1 MLHKLQNHK
10 KMNIEKLVIPT
21 DSLESMHKELNKRES
36 KIVKSTVGV
45 LLVDFSFSKA
55 KEIIH
60 PALKWFNTFSG
71 KDINLYLPGYVN
83 GSSEDGL
90 KYIFENNEYVF
101 DENAFMDYCKDFFQK
116 TGIEP
121 TYSPTLV
128 LFEHGEKDLS
138 IAEKIVIDLSPE
150 LSDAKKFEELF
161 KVIFS
166 NARKNVSLNSFS
178 NALQAQSIIPKLST
192 IVQQLTEMQI
202 LQPITTLVKNVYRFR
217 IQ

>member
-1 MLHKLQNHK
+1 
-10 KMNIEKLVIPT
+10 
-21 DSLESMHKELNKRES
+21 
-36 KIVKSTVGV
+36 
-45 LLVDFSFSKA
+45 
-55 KEIIH
+55 
-60 PALKWFNTFSG
+60 
-71 KDINLYLPGYVN
+71 
-83 GSSEDGL
+83 
-90 KYIFENNEYVF
+90 
-101 DENAFMDYCKDFFQK
+101 MDYCKDFFQK

-128 LFEHGEKDLS
+128 LFEHGENDLS

-192 IVQQLTEMQI
+192 IVQQLTEKQV
-202 LQPITTLVKNVYRFR
+202 LKPITTLVKNVYRFR

>member
-10 KMNIEKLVIPT
+10 KMNIEKILIPT

-36 KIVKSTVGV
+36 KIVKSTIGV

-90 KYIFENNEYVF
+90 KYIFENN
-101 DENAFMDYCKDFFQK
+101 NLKNN
-116 TGIEP
+116 
-121 TYSPTLV
+121 L
-128 LFEHGEKDLS
+128 
-138 IAEKIVIDLSPE
+138 E
-150 LSDAKKFEELF
+150 LITSNTNNLN
-161 KVIFS
+161 IFS
-166 NARKNVSLNSFS
+166 NEKITQKTETSDNDDYNYTPNNEQTIHDLSNIININSDEYNFS
-178 NALQAQSIIPKLST
+178 SKTSINIFLDYIDK
-192 IVQQLTEMQI
+192 
-202 LQPITTLVKNVYRFR
+202 Y
-217 IQ
+217 